1 MVKMDNKKLRQWTG
15 ILLIIEGLLMI
26 PPLVILGA
34 AINWPAS
41 LSEPASVNLP
51 LLLEKAGAVQTGYFI
66 YLLYSILFFV
76 VILLT
81 AKIVSEKREFNGWL
95 KAAAGFAVISTLAR
109 CIGIVRWLSV
119 MPVLAK
125 QYVGGSAESQLIIS
139 VVYDAINAYGGTI
152 GEALGVGIFA
162 GLSLISLSIA
172 MFENEGNPK
181 WLAVFGVFAGLAV
194 MIQSVELFGIDLGV
208 YISVLV
214 SVLHIWLFA
223 IGIRLLAK
231 PLNNLYL
238 QGS

>member
-1 MVKMDNKKLRQWTG
+1 MMKMDNKKLRQWTG
-15 ILLIIEGLLMI
+15 VLLILEGLLMI

-51 LLLEKAGAVQTGYFI
+51 LLVEKAVAVQTGYFI

-81 AKIVSEKREFNGWL
+81 AKVVSENHEFNGWL

-125 QYVGGSAESQLIIS
+125 AYVSGSVETQATLSLM
-139 VVYDAINAYGGTI
+139 YDAINAYGGTI

-172 MFENEGNPK
+172 MFENKDNLK
-181 WLAVFGVFAGLAV
+181 WLAVFGLLAGLAV
-194 MIQSVELFGIDLGV
+194 MIQSVELFGIDLGAF
-208 YISVLV
+208 ISVLV
-214 SVLHIWLFA
+214 AVLHFWLFA
-223 IGIRLLAK
+223 AGIRLLAK
-231 PLNNLYL
+231 PLNNFHL
-238 QGS
+238 

>member
-1 MVKMDNKKLRQWTG
+1 MDNKKLRQWTG

-41 LSEPASVNLP
+41 LGEPASVNLP
-51 LLLEKAGAVQTGYFI
+51 LLLEKAAAVQTGYFI

-81 AKIVSEKREFNGWL
+81 AKIISENREFNGWL

-119 MPVLAK
+119 MPVLAGA
-125 QYVGGSAESQLIIS
+125 YISGSVETQATIS
-139 VVYDAINAYGGTI
+139 VLYDAINAYGGII

-181 WLAVFGVFAGLAV
+181 WLAVFGVFAGFAV
-194 MIQSVELFGIDLGV
+194 MIQSVELFGIDLGA

>member
-1 MVKMDNKKLRQWTG
+1 MMKMDNKKLRQWAG
-15 ILLIIEGLLMI
+15 IFLILEGLLMI
-26 PPLVILGA
+26 PPLVILSA

-51 LLLEKAGAVQTGYFI
+51 LLLEKAAAVQTGYFI

-81 AKIVSEKREFNGWL
+81 AKIVSENREFNGWL

-125 QYVGGSAESQLIIS
+125 QYVGGSAESQVAIS

-172 MFENEGNPK
+172 MFENRGNPK

-194 MIQSVELFGIDLGV
+194 MIQSVELFGVDLGAF
-208 YISVLV
+208 ISVLV

-223 IGIRLLAK
+223 IGIRLLSK

>member
-1 MVKMDNKKLRQWTG
+1 MMEMDNKKLRQWTG
-15 ILLIIEGLLMI
+15 VLLILEGLLMI

-51 LLLEKAGAVQTGYFI
+51 LLVEKAAAVQTGYFI

-81 AKIVSEKREFNGWL
+81 AKIVSGNREFNGWL

-125 QYVGGSAESQLIIS
+125 AYVSGSVETQATIS
-139 VVYDAINAYGGTI
+139 LMYDAINAYGGTI

-172 MFENEGNPK
+172 MFENKDNPK
-181 WLAVFGVFAGLAV
+181 WLAVFGLLAGLAV
-194 MIQSVELFGIDLGV
+194 MIQSVELFGIDLGAF
-208 YISVLV
+208 ISVLV
-214 SVLHIWLFA
+214 SVLHFWLFA
-223 IGIRLLAK
+223 AGIRLLAK
-231 PLNNLYL
+231 PLNNLHL
-238 QGS
+238 QGG

>member
-1 MVKMDNKKLRQWTG
+1 MKMDNKKLRQWTG
-15 ILLIIEGLLMI
+15 ILLILEGLLMI

-51 LLLEKAGAVQTGYFI
+51 LLIEKASAVQMGYFI
-66 YLLYSILFFV
+66 YLLYSILFFIV
-76 VILLT
+76 MLLT
-81 AKIVSEKREFNGWL
+81 AKIVSENREFNGWL
-95 KAAAGFAVISTLAR
+95 KATVGFAIVSTLAR

-125 QYVGGSAESQLIIS
+125 SYVSGSAETQATVS
-139 VVYDAINAYGGTI
+139 VMYDAINAYGSTI

-172 MFENEGNPK
+172 MFENKDHPR
-181 WLAVFGVFAGLAV
+181 WLAICGLLAGLAV
-194 MIQSVELFGIDLGV
+194 MIQSVELFGIDLGAF
-208 YISVLV
+208 ISVLV

-223 IGIRLLAK
+223 TGIRLLAK
-231 PLNNLYL
+231 PLNY
-238 QGS
+238 SFAK